1 MENKNTCIKNNSHS
15 RFCRLQDSGI
25 YNACSC
31 KNPVMKNSF
40 QHLHLTQTRDK
51 KEEILNQVQDDNYFK
66 DKALNE
72 HAFRAPLRSGFTLI
86 ELLVVVL
93 IIGILAAVALP
104 QYQRAVLK
112 ARLSEMQGIVS
123 TMEKATDLFLLN
135 NTCENNTIQDI
146 LADTG
151 IEFSQFIETGSY
163 GICNDKS
170 LCLSVFCCMAGG
182 TGCVVSAKQRDP
194 ADENPNHYKY
204 LLMSS
209 GPGAWTR
216 STSSGTVDIS
226 NIKLVGYN

>member
-104 QYQRAVLK
+104 QYQKAVDRA
-112 ARLSEMQGIVS
+112 
-123 TMEKATDLFLLN
+123 KATEVWTLGKAFSDAQKIHFMANESFATSLENLDIAIPAETKNWQITLV
-135 NTCENNTIQDI
+135 NTAALSHLD
-146 LADTG
+146 
-151 IEFSQFIETGSY
+151 FSGKGNLSGFSISY
-163 GICNDKS
+163 WIY
-170 LCLSVFCCMAGG
+170 
-182 TGCVVSAKQRDP
+182 P
-194 ADENPNHYKY
+194 ARPPFAP
-204 LLMSS
+204 L
-209 GPGAWTR
+209 R
-216 STSSGTVDIS
+216 
-226 NIKLVGYN
+226 